1 MDIQID
7 DTYFITSDER
17 NIILNKTTVAGE
29 TCKDAGERRYQ
40 PVSFH
45 NTLASALKSFRE
57 RKIKLSEAKT
67 LDELLMEVRDLNSK
81 IAQL

>member
-1 MDIQID
+1 MNIQID

-17 NIILNKTTVAGE
+17 NIILNKTTWAGKDS
-29 TCKDAGERRYQ
+29 KDAGGRRYQ
-40 PVSFH
+40 PISFH

-57 RKIKLSEAKT
+57 RKIKLSEAET
-67 LDELLMEVRDLNSK
+67 LDELLTEIRELNNK